1 MRSGRSRRRPL
12 SPRGYSL
19 GCVDDCLFCRI
30 VAGKIPATV
39 VYEDDDVMAIN
50 DVFPRAPLHVLVV
63 PRKHV
68 ARLSDLDDEPL
79 GGKLLQAVRRVIQ
92 QGKVGDDFRLVVN
105 NGDQAG
111 QTVPHL
117 HLHVLAGREFAWPP
131 G

>member
-1 MRSGRSRRRPL
+1 M
-12 SPRGYSL
+12 
-19 GCVDDCLFCRI
+19 DDCLFCRI
-30 VAGKIPATV
+30 VEGKIPATV

-50 DVFPRAPLHVLVV
+50 DVFPRAPFHVLVV

-68 ARLSDLDDEPL
+68 AKLSDLDDEPL
-79 GGKLLQAVRRVIQ
+79 GGKLLQAVRKVTRQGRVEN
-92 QGKVGDDFRLVVN
+92 DFRLVVN